1 MMTALYPPLTGAFR
15 LCKMGIRNAAVLP
28 DPETHANKEGLVKNQ
43 IYIL

>member
-1 MMTALYPPLTGAFR
+1 MMTALYPPLTGALR

-28 DPETHANKEGLVKNQ
+28 DPETQANKEGLVKNQ

>member
-1 MMTALYPPLTGAFR
+1 MTALYPPLTGALR
-15 LCKMGIRNAAVLP
+15 LCNMGIRNAAVLP